1 MTRSNY
7 AGDFYKES
15 LSACL
20 NLDRDLSMMG
30 IVTVAAVFIQL
41 ILLDLD
47 FFILPIET
55 MSVSVDYSENRDEH
69 RTIVLV

>member
-1 MTRSNY
+1 
-7 AGDFYKES
+7 
-15 LSACL
+15 
-20 NLDRDLSMMG
+20 MMA

-55 MSVSVDYSENRDEH
+55 MSVSVDYSENHDEH